1 MIRSTIWIGTFLLAF
16 VSLTQAQSIKPI
28 QTGLIAD
35 SSYYDLAQVGFDE
48 YWAVG
53 ENGIIKS
60 LDSKGNV
67 QHISFPFSGV
77 NLLKVVAN
85 EDYVFIGADQG
96 QVFRY
101 DKQSGDFIRSY
112 YGKKFQK
119 RCFYDLLLM
128 EDGSLLLAGGNQ
140 KIAKA
145 GKALPHGFIAK
156 ADADLLLEP
165 EIVWSNPLQFV
176 WSLLEPVAGGQ
187 EYLAAVYGGFQTT
200 IFSSITEGK
209 TWQRKSHIP
218 ALVHHLDHQAGAV
231 VYSGSKNFFFKRN
244 GVIGSLGGH
253 QTLLKDEGCV
263 WSVAELGG
271 EQIAVTNDGSVIQY
285 EETAGLEIDHLR
297 PAATSIYEAV
307 AVDEDKL
314 LVAGHGRL
322 LFLIDLQAET
332 DAIMSTARK

>member
-1 MIRSTIWIGTFLLAF
+1 MIRATILIGTFLLAF

-28 QTGLIAD
+28 QTGLTPD
-35 SSYYDLAQVGFDE
+35 SSFYDLAQVGPDE

-53 ENGIIKS
+53 ENGIIKR
-60 LDSKGNV
+60 LDSQGNMEHV
-67 QHISFPFSGV
+67 TFPFVGA
-77 NLLKVVAN
+77 NLLKIVSN
-85 EDYVFIGADQG
+85 EDFVFIGADQG

-101 DKQSGDFIRSY
+101 DKQSGEFMRSY
-112 YGKKFQK
+112 YGKKFRK
-119 RCFYDLLLM
+119 KCFYDLLLM
-128 EDGSLLLAGGNQ
+128 EDGSLLLVGGNQ

-176 WSLLEPVAGGQ
+176 WSLLEPKEGSQ
-187 EYLAAVYGGFQTT
+187 EYLAAIYGGFQTT
-200 IFSSITEGK
+200 IYSSITEGK

-218 ALVHHLDHQAGAV
+218 ALVHHLDHQDGEV

-244 GVIGSLGGH
+244 GVIGSLDGS
-253 QTLLKDEGCV
+253 QTILKDEGCV
-263 WSVAELGG
+263 WSLAEVAG
-271 EQIAVTNDGSVIQY
+271 EQIAVTNDGSVIHY
-285 EETAGLEIDHLR
+285 EETAGLEVDHFR

-307 AVDEDKL
+307 AVADDKL

-322 LFLIDLQAET
+322 LFLIDLESEP
-332 DAIMSTARK
+332 DAIMSSARK